1 MKVCKKKP
9 ISLRRVLRLPAPSSV
24 QTGCLVWPSL
34 NNWNNVHARRWMEG
48 GLDTVHLK
56 KLRLSFL
63 RDFWHCTSENS
74 LRDVFLVLCSGLKL
88 SEATDRF
95 MYKIGAKS
103 SSFQLNTMSFLKKQT
118 KKTPKLDTHAS
129 LQLSVFKLAP
139 ILTEVEL
146 CIFFIL
152 PQLYEQPSSVMRL
165 VAFQVQQCLFIGQE
179 KLFVSGGSVVRELF
193 FNWRSPCT
201 HKAPMLDI
209 LCSPLALKLI
219 RSSVF
224 Y

>member
-1 MKVCKKKP
+1 MD
-9 ISLRRVLRLPAPSSV
+9 
-24 QTGCLVWPSL
+24 
-34 NNWNNVHARRWMEG
+34 G

-74 LRDVFLVLCSGLKL
+74 LRDVFLVLCNGLKL
-88 SEATDRF
+88 STDRF
-95 MYKIGAKS
+95 MYKIGVKS

-118 KKTPKLDTHAS
+118 KINPKLDTHVS

-146 CIFFIL
+146 CIFFFFIL

-193 FNWRSPCT
+193 FLT
-201 HKAPMLDI
+201 GG
-209 LCSPLALKLI
+209 PLAHTKPPCWTSYAVLWL
-219 RSSVF
+219 
-224 Y
+224 